1 MSAVGTKARSLS
13 PESPEQKQ
21 EKQEKQEGKKKKR
34 RALSIPEAFRRVKAG
49 RILST
54 TSLHSNASRSWVCP

>member
-13 PESPEQKQ
+13 PEKQKQ